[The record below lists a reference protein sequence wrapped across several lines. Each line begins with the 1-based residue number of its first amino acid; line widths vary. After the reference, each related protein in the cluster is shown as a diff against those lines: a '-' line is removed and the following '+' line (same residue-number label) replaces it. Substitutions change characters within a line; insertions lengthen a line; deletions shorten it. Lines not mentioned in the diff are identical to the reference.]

1 MSFNAV
7 PVAIFVAV
15 AVFLSFIGFD
25 LKRRGKFSPVAKIV
39 KQKPTVYSGKILSHG
54 LQSVLPLVVVVYPED
69 IRLQTERK
77 LRWGGIE
84 SITAQEFL
92 AYKLTAAAGIPLAGA
107 LVGALLGIPYIWFL
121 LLAGF
126 GYLLPDMWLS
136 SRVSAR
142 QKQIRRDM
150 MEFATLFAV
159 VLRAGGDLYGA
170 LHRVGKWFGGEM
182 GKEVM
187 QAAHDIA
194 TGKRRSE
201 ALLDMADRC
210 GVDELTQLVQVIL
223 QAERFGTKIADAVQ
237 QHAAQ
242 VRVMRRYAAEKVAN
256 EAAVKMTFPMLL
268 FFVGPLMVLLA
279 YPAFQ
284 QFAKIF

>member
-1 MSFNAV
+1 MTFNV
-7 PVAIFVAV
+7 MPIAIFVAM
-15 AVFLSFIGFD
+15 AVFLGFIGLN
-25 LKRRGKFSPVAKIV
+25 LKRRGKFSPTAKIV
-39 KQKPTVYSGKILSHG
+39 KQNPVAESGKIVNQGLLSI
-54 LQSVLPLVVVVYPED
+54 LPVVMVVYPED
-69 IRLQTERK
+69 VRFQTERK
-77 LRWGGIE
+77 LKWGGIE
-84 SITAQEFL
+84 SITAGEFL
-92 AYKLTAAAGIPLAGA
+92 AYKLTTAAGIPIAGALAGA
-107 LVGALLGIPYIWFL
+107 FLGIPYIWFL
-121 LLAGF
+121 LLAGA

-136 SRVSAR
+136 SKVSAR

-170 LHRVGKWFGGEM
+170 LNRVGKWFGGEM

-194 TGKRRSE
+194 TGKRRTE
-201 ALLDMADRC
+201 ALMDMADRC

-242 VRVMRRYAAEKVAN
+242 VRIMRRYAAEKVAN

-268 FFVGPLMVLLA
+268 FFIGPLMVLLA

-284 QFAKIF
+284 QFGKIF

>member
-1 MSFNAV
+1 M
-7 PVAIFVAV
+7 
-15 AVFLSFIGFD
+15 GFD
-25 LKRRGKFSPVAKIV
+25 LKRRGKFSPAAKIV
-39 KQKPTVYSGKILSHG
+39 KQKPNVQSGKILNQG
-54 LQSVLPLVVVVYPED
+54 LQSILPLVVVVYPED
-69 IRLQTERK
+69 VRLQTERK
-77 LRWGGIE
+77 LKWGGIE

-92 AYKLTAAAGIPLAGA
+92 AYKLTAAAGIPIAGA

-121 LLAGF
+121 LLAGL

-194 TGKRRSE
+194 TGKQRSE